1 MNSTRIETT
10 ECESED
16 LAKYL
21 SDSIISYGI
30 DQLNGKE
37 PKKACC
43 AIKDN
48 NGNLIGG
55 VMGYSSLNLFFISH
69 LFVESEHRDRGH
81 GSKLLEAIEN
91 KAKSYGCNLLRLN
104 TLNKEIKSLY
114 ERAGFEKTISIPA
127 YMNGFDLLYYH
138 KKI

>member
-1 MNSTRIETT
+1 MNSIRIETT
-10 ECESED
+10 ECENED
-16 LAKYL
+16 VAKYL

-30 DQLNGKE
+30 EQLNGNETKRV
-37 PKKACC
+37 CC

-55 VMGYSSLNLFFISH
+55 VMGHVTLNLFFISH
-69 LFVESEHRDRGH
+69 LYVESEYRGRGH
-81 GSKLLEAIEN
+81 GSKLLEQIEN
-91 KAKSYGCNLLRLN
+91 KAKSYDCNLLRLN
-104 TLNKEIKSLY
+104 TLNKETKSLY
-114 ERAGFEKTISIPA
+114 ERAGFEITISIPS